1 VCLEGP
7 SLGSCTAVI
16 GCRWVAVRLLG
27 NGSICLPTSSFPP
40 EVEFSAQER
49 QEGLRHRGGRQPCK
63 LLTEQSPRHLHK
75 ADLDSLLLPSLS
87 PEGLGA

>member
-1 VCLEGP
+1 VCLVGP
-7 SLGSCTAVI
+7 SLGSCSAVI
-16 GCRWVAVRLLG
+16 GCGWVAVRLLG
-27 NGSICLPTSSFPP
+27 NGSICLPTSSTP

-49 QEGLRHRGGRQPCK
+49 QEGLRHRGGRHPCR

-75 ADLDSLLLPSLS
+75 ADLDSLLFPSLS